1 MSSIEFSYP
10 YNPNGDR
17 EDCKIRDEICNLTLT
32 NGEDYQF
39 IIPKYSPFFEKGL
52 KVKSLSKNKDLQIN
66 VDFILTHKFK
76 SANDYLNQK
85 IFGSI
90 TFLDKELTGEIQ
102 LTYLTLGG
110 DFTNKDSLA
119 LEQLVANLTG
129 HRTVKWE
136 DILDKP
142 ITFPPSPHVHTPGEI
157 MDMNDVIASLDT
169 IAELLRGDTYPDHRH
184 TMDQIDGLFDALATK
199 VDNTKHVV
207 FAPTD
212 PVKINGMGE
221 VLLLKLP
228 KVLTE
233 TAMRLEIWISNEN
246 TSSELVVIGLL
257 EANKTENDPWAGLQV
272 RADNTLFT
280 DSIAGAYLV
289 NGFPVLYL
297 HSVSGSWDNV
307 TITIPKTTYSKS
319 VANNLSGN
327 YTFTNGTTLVGKIVD
342 IDHYIYQ
349 SQFLILQNRLHRVK
363 LNTILGET
371 IYDII

>member
-1 MSSIEFSYP
+1 MSKIEFSYP

-17 EDCKIRDEICNLTLT
+17 EDCKIRGEICNLTLT

-52 KVKSLSKNKDLQIN
+52 SVKSLDKNKDLEIN
-66 VDFILTHKFK
+66 VDYILTHKFK
-76 SANDYLNQK
+76 SANEYLNQK

-90 TFLDKELTGEIQ
+90 TFLDKDLSGEIE
-102 LTYLTLGG
+102 LSYMTLGG

-142 ITFPPSPHVHTPGEI
+142 VSFPPSPHVHTPGEI

-169 IAELLRGDTYPDHRH
+169 IAELLRGDTHPDHRH
-184 TMDQIDGLFDALATK
+184 TMDQIDGLLDALETK

-212 PVKINGMGE
+212 PIVVNGMGE

-228 KVLTE
+228 KVLSE
-233 TAMRLEIWISNEN
+233 TAMRLELWINN
-246 TSSELVVIGLL
+246 DTTSSELSIIGLL
-257 EANKTENDPWAGLQV
+257 EPNKVENNPWAGLQV

-280 DSIAGAYLV
+280 DSIAGAYLE

-297 HSVSGSWDNV
+297 HSSNGPWNDV
-307 TITIPKTTYSKS
+307 TITIPKTTYSKP
-319 VANNLSGN
+319 VLNNISGN
-327 YTFTNGTTLVGKIVD
+327 YVYSNGTTLIGKIVD

-349 SQFLILQNRLHRVK
+349 SQFMIIQNRLHRVK